1 MQIIPLTQD
10 PAQELSVTLDG
21 TKYDLFVRYNSR
33 GGYWTFDIYRKDVLA
48 LAGVK
53 IALGADLVHQY
64 ALQIDGQDFGALVA
78 HDLSGRSEDANEIED
93 LAERVELLYLT
104 PQERDDFASE
114 AQAIANEVEPLIAQA
129 AQVPS
134 FLVRY

>member
-10 PAQELSVTLDG
+10 PAQETRVTLDG
-21 TKYDLFVRYNSR
+21 TKYDIFVRYNSR
-33 GGYWTFDIYRKDVLA
+33 GGYWSFDIYRKDAVA

-78 HDLSGRSEDANEIED
+78 HDLSGQGVDANELED
-93 LAERVELLYLT
+93 LGERVELLYLT
-104 PQERDDFASE
+104 PQERDDFAAE
-114 AQAIANEVEPLIAQA
+114 AEAIASEVEPLIAQA
-129 AQVPS
+129 ARAPS
-134 FLVRY
+134 YLVHY

>member
-10 PAQELSVTLDG
+10 PAQEMRVTLDG
-21 TKYDLFVRYNSR
+21 TKYDIFVRYNSR
-33 GGYWTFDIYRKDVLA
+33 GGYWSFDLYRKDVLA

-64 ALQIDGQDFGALVA
+64 ALQIDGIDFGALVA
-78 HDLSGRSEDANEIED
+78 HDLSGTGVDANELED
-93 LAERVELLYLT
+93 LGERVELLYLT

-114 AQAIANEVEPLIAQA
+114 AAAIAGEVEPLIALA
-129 AQVPS
+129 ARAPS
-134 FLVRY
+134 YLLLY